1 MDIIEI
7 NGKHLYRDLLEQ
19 AIYFSTRVADG
30 KIEKEEVDTLLN
42 LSDYSQ
48 SMSDACLNTLQHIR
62 EFYYFT
68 EEASDHFDAFLE
80 NIGAS
85 KSA

>member
-7 NGKHLYRDLLEQ
+7 NGKQLYRDLLEQ

-30 KIEKEEVDTLLN
+30 KIEKEEVDILLN

-68 EEASDHFDAFLE
+68 EEASDHLDAFLE